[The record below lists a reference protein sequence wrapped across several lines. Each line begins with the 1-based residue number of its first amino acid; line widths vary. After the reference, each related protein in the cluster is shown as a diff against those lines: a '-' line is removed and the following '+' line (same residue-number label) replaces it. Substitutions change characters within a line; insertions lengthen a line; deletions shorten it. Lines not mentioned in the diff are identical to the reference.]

1 MRNRIELYDPVYLT
15 SREGKPQG
23 QRQRIDECS
32 LEAKEKNERLDHKEA
47 APGGLSRHS
56 K

>member
-15 SREGKPQG
+15 SRKGKHRG
-23 QRQRIDECS
+23 RDRIDECS
-32 LEAKEKNERLDHKEA
+32 SEAKEKNGRLDHKEA